1 MSEFTTNIE
10 NFLNIDVQIIC
21 LFLLQEN
28 KITNF

>member
-10 NFLNIDVQIIC
+10 NFLNIDEQIIC